1 MTAVLFCMAMI
12 IEMADNMKS
21 YGYASCYDDVSDI
34 IEQLAAK
41 MIRKCPGRNGYAGN
55 NV

>member
-12 IEMADNMKS
+12 IEMADDMKS

-34 IEQLAAK
+34 IEQLATKNDTK
-41 MIRKCPGRNGYAGN
+41 MSGPKWICR
-55 NV
+55 